1 MKKLLISLLLLVF
14 GSSFAIYLAA
24 QALEAP
30 PIRTQS
36 NQTLLTEHRWLS
48 APLIYNPAAY
58 FTNLKN
64 GDSVVSP
71 FVVQFGMSSWG
82 IVPAEHKHPKTG
94 HHHLLVDIPLS
105 IAPTT
110 SLPFS
115 KNYMHFG
122 KGQMQTVLDLPPGR
136 HTLRLLLADY
146 AHVPHMVFSP
156 EIVVNVIERNAA
168 KAEQLKKIEPELSF
182 PNLQDGDTV
191 TNHFKVLFHAAGLNV
206 GNKLARIPDTGYF
219 QLKIAQQGGKTE
231 RIAFP
236 SGQTEIWL
244 KLPDGEYKFQLEY
257 IKNPTGELHDVVSKI
272 ITLRVNKR

>member
-1 MKKLLISLLLLVF
+1 MKKIFALLLLFFVCN
-14 GSSFAIYLAA
+14 AVLA
-24 QALEAP
+24 QTPELKP
-30 PIRTQS
+30 PVTQS
-36 NQTLLTEHRWLS
+36 TQTLMTEHKWLS
-48 APLIYNPAAY
+48 APLIYDPAAY

-156 EIVVNVIERNAA
+156 EVVINVTERSAT
-168 KAEQLKKIEPELSF
+168 KAEQLKKIDPELSF
-182 PNLQDGDTV
+182 PNLHDGDTV
-191 TNHFKVLFHAAGLNV
+191 ANHFRVLFHAAGLNV
-206 GNKLARIPDTGYF
+206 GSKLARVPETGYF
-219 QLKIAQQGGKTE
+219 QLKITPSSGKTE
-231 RIAFP
+231 RLAFP

-244 KLPDGEYKFQLEY
+244 KMPDGDYKFQLEY
-257 IKNPTGELHDVVSKI
+257 VKNPNGEVHNVTSKA
-272 ITLRVNKR
+272 ITLRVGKR

>member
-1 MKKLLISLLLLVF
+1 MKKILTLLTFLL
-14 GSSFAIYLAA
+14 ATNYLAA
-24 QALEAP
+24 QTIEAKP
-30 PIRTQS
+30 LITQS
-36 NQTLLTEHRWLS
+36 TQTLLTEHKWLT
-48 APLIYNPAAY
+48 APLIYDPAAY

-105 IAPTT
+105 LAPTT
-110 SLPFS
+110 SVPFS

-156 EIVVNVIERNAA
+156 EVVVNVTERSAA
-168 KAEQLKKIEPELSF
+168 KAEQLKKTEPELSF
-182 PNLQDGDTV
+182 PNLRDGDTV
-191 TNHFKVLFHAAGLNV
+191 GNQFKVLFHAAGLNV
-206 GNKLARIPDTGYF
+206 GSKLARVPETGFF
-219 QLKIAQQGGKTE
+219 QLKITANSGKTE
-231 RIAFP
+231 RLAFP

-244 KLPDGEYKFQLEY
+244 KMPDGDYKFQLEY
-257 IKNPTGELHDVVSKI
+257 VKNPSGEIHAVTSKA
-272 ITLRVNKR
+272 LSLNVGKR

>member
-1 MKKLLISLLLLVF
+1 MTKIFTLLALLF
-14 GSSFAIYLAA
+14 TTNYLAA
-24 QALEAP
+24 QTTEAKP
-30 PIRTQS
+30 PLTQS
-36 NQTLLTEHRWLS
+36 AQTLLTEHKWLS
-48 APLIYNPAAY
+48 APLIYDPAAY

-71 FVVQFGMSSWG
+71 FVVQFGMASWG

-115 KNYMHFG
+115 NNYMHFG
-122 KGQMQTVLDLPPGR
+122 KGQMQTVLDLPAGK

-156 EIVVNVIERNAA
+156 EIVVNVTERSAA
-168 KAEQLKKIEPELSF
+168 KAEQLKKIVPELSF
-182 PNLQDGDTV
+182 PNLHDGDV
-191 TNHFKVLFHAAGLNV
+191 VANQFKVLFHAAGLNV
-206 GNKLARIPDTGYF
+206 GSKLGKVPDTGFF
-219 QLKIAQQGGKTE
+219 QLKITTSSGKTE
-231 RIAFP
+231 RLAFP

-244 KLPDGEYKFQLEY
+244 KMPDGDYKFQLEY
-257 IKNPTGELHDVVSKI
+257 VKNPSGELHAVTSK
-272 ITLRVNKR
+272 TLSLHVGKR